1 MDLLYQR
8 YASPFSFI
16 NGMLQTGRF
25 AEFVVELIQT
35 TNKEKE
41 DKARWDIYLHK
52 VFDKSFDEWNA
63 EIENNK
69 SNQEMSAGTIE
80 TTVQNSLNIL
90 QNFNPIKGGEEN

>member
-16 NGMLQTGRF
+16 DGMLQAGRF
-25 AEFVVELIQT
+25 TDFVIEFIKT

-41 DKARWDIYLHK
+41 EKYRWDIYLHR
-52 VFDKSFDEWNA
+52 VFDKSYTEWI
-63 EIENNK
+63 EGIENDNK
-69 SNQEMSAGTIE
+69 NQEMTAGTIE

-90 QNFNPIKGGEEN
+90 QNFNPKE

>member
-16 NGMLQTGRF
+16 DGMLQAGRF
-25 AEFVVELIQT
+25 TDFVIEFIKT

-41 DKARWDIYLHK
+41 EKYRWDIYLHR
-52 VFDKSFDEWNA
+52 VFDKSYDEWIN
-63 EIENNK
+63 EVENSNK
-69 SNQEMSAGTIE
+69 NQEMTAGTIE

-90 QNFNPIKGGEEN
+90 QNFNPKE

>member
-25 AEFVVELIQT
+25 TDFVDDLIKT

-41 DKARWDIYLHK
+41 DKARWDIYLHRI
-52 VFDKSFDEWNA
+52 FDKSYDDWVE
-63 EIENNK
+63 EIENSKN
-69 SNQEMSAGTIE
+69 NREMSAETIE
-80 TTVQNSLNIL
+80 TTVKNSLNIL
-90 QNFNPIKGGEEN
+90 QNFKPKE

>member
-1 MDLLYQR
+1 
-8 YASPFSFI
+8 
-16 NGMLQTGRF
+16 MLQTGRF

>member
-16 NGMLQTGRF
+16 DGMLQAGRF
-25 AEFVVELIQT
+25 TDFVYNFIET

-41 DKARWDIYLHK
+41 DKARWDIYLHRIY
-52 VFDKSFDEWNA
+52 DKSYSEW
-63 EIENNK
+63 IEEVENDNK
-69 SNQEMSAGTIE
+69 NQKMTAGTIE

-90 QNFNPIKGGEEN
+90 QNFNPKE